1 MSKIKVFI
9 EGGGQDYSKMFKD
22 QGFEVVGDYKK
33 ADLICFTGGADVD
46 PSFYGEE
53 KHPRTYSNKDRD
65 LKCFEMYGYAIM
77 NGVPMCGIC
86 RGSQFLCV
94 ANGGRLWQHVDHHAV
109 GRGHEATTDDGR
121 VISVTSTHH
130 QMMRPEGVRGQ
141 DYELVLTAR
150 ESVHK
155 EFMQDGKVVSTLA
168 TLPDVEGVIWPN
180 TRSFGFQPH
189 PEFRGAPVACTEFF
203 FEKLQEIL

>member
-1 MSKIKVFI
+1 MNNLKVFI
-9 EGGGQDYSKMFKD
+9 EGGGA
-22 QGFEVVGDYKK
+22 DYKLMFEQRGFVIVDTHK
-33 ADLICFTGGADVD
+33 QADLICFTGGADVD
-46 PSFYGEE
+46 PYLYNEA
-53 KHPRTYSNKDRD
+53 KHPLTGCNPDRD
-65 LKCFEMYGYAIM
+65 NRCLEIFGYAII
-77 NGVPMCGIC
+77 NDIPMCGIC

-130 QMMRPEGVRGQ
+130 QMMRPEGIRGQ

-155 EFMQDGKVVSTLA
+155 EFMQYGKVVSTLA
-168 TLPDVEGVIWPN
+168 TLPDVEGVIWPD